1 MSCKKKITKLV
12 GLALIVMFS
21 LQGKA
26 QETVFSQYYNNPV
39 LYNPGLIGADLGMKV
54 RFQYRDQ
61 WSNLPGNFN
70 TINFNMDIAERN
82 IPGSGGLAVM
92 FNRKQ
97 EGQGFLE
104 KTVLGIGTSVRIP
117 LQENIVTHLGFMGSF
132 VEQKVNWS
140 NLVFSDQF
148 DQRYGD
154 VFPTAFTPPATGQG
168 AVRYPD
174 IVIGNI
180 IRFFPYAYS
189 VDKIIGTLGFAVHHA
204 LEPEDSYLGL
214 ESKVPRKY
222 VAHGNMMWI
231 NQQAG
236 NSRNSEGFSGITKYD
251 FGFLFESW
259 QKRSNYAVGV
269 NVMRSNLYLGTWFR
283 GESYGELSSNAV
295 VFMLGLNYT
304 MADNATMKI
313 MYSYDW
319 DLNELVS
326 ISGPTHELTLIFQ
339 MDDVMMFGKSD
350 NFRDR
355 GYSGGSFGNRN
366 SGGIIQQPLECS
378 PF

>member
-1 MSCKKKITKLV
+1 MSCNKKISKLA
-12 GLALIVMFS
+12 GLAFIVMLS
-21 LQGKA
+21 LQSYA

-61 WSNLPGNFN
+61 WSNLPGEFN

-92 FNRKQ
+92 FNKKQ

-104 KTVLGIGTSVRIP
+104 KTMLGIGTSVRIP
-117 LQENIVTHLGFMGSF
+117 LQENIVTHLGFLGSF

-140 NLVFSDQF
+140 NLIFSDQF
-148 DQRYGD
+148 DERYGD
-154 VFPTAFTPPATGQG
+154 IFPTAFAPPNSGQG
-168 AVRYPD
+168 VVRYPD

-189 VDKIIGTLGFAVHHA
+189 ADKIIGTLGFAVHHA
-204 LEPEDSYLGL
+204 LEPKDSYLGL
-214 ESKVPRKY
+214 QSKVPRKY

-231 NQQAG
+231 NQQAT
-236 NSRNSEGFSGITKYD
+236 NSRDLQGYSDLTKYD

-259 QKRSNYAVGV
+259 QKRSNYAIGV
-269 NVMRSNLYLGTWFR
+269 NVMRSNLYLGTWYR
-283 GESYGELSSNAV
+283 GESYGDLSANAL
-295 VFMLGLNYT
+295 VFMLGVNYT

-339 MDDVMMFGKSD
+339 MDDVMMFRKTD
-350 NFRDR
+350 NFGDR
-355 GYSGGSFGNRN
+355 GYGGGAYGRRS
-366 SGGIIQQPLECS
+366 SGGIVTSPLECS